1 MAAFNDPR
9 LDKIAASIRTV
20 PNFPKPGIMFYD
32 ICSLLLVPDVFQMC
46 IDVLVER
53 YKDSH
58 VDVVAGKCTTDFTR
72 VVGTHALHRL

>member
-1 MAAFNDPR
+1 MAAFDDPR

-32 ICSLLLVPDVFQMC
+32 ICSLLLVPDVFQLC

-58 VDVVAGKCTTDFTR
+58 VDVVAGR
-72 VVGTHALHRL
+72 RGLLWRRGAHPQHRL